1 MRHKGKLLLQCVV
14 NVLQSLLFVIMD
26 HDELTFSE
34 EKVAIV
40 NEEVHILHS
49 DISSIILL
57 SRNIKEA
64 LAR

>member
-1 MRHKGKLLLQCVV
+1 MYFKVV
-14 NVLQSLLFVIMD
+14 LFVIMD

-49 DISSIILL
+49 DISSIKLPPQVYIPTW
-57 SRNIKEA
+57 
-64 LAR
+64 